1 MMNNIKWDLLQPEDI
16 EVRVGNK
23 IKDTDNISLL
33 LYQDSRCTAR
43 NLNKQFGAFGWQ
55 IDYKVVGDQIYGTL
69 SIWDEDK
76 KQWVSKSDT
85 GDKSNISED
94 KGQSSDILKRCA
106 VRWGFGTE
114 LYTAPKIVVPN
125 DGYNCSGYKV
135 SEIQYNDNR
144 EITHITLIN
153 RFGKVVYTWNID
165 NPENSPVNKPYNNNP
180 SKSNIDQLTE
190 FCTDKKQLPDIDK
203 DKLLRFFNYYKDK
216 MNNWTGKLNLEQLW
230 ERWQK
235 N

>member
-1 MMNNIKWDLLQPEDI
+1 MGINNIKWDLLQPEDI

-33 LYQDSRCTAR
+33 LYQNSRCTAR
-43 NLNKQFGAFGWQ
+43 NLDKQFGAFGWQ

-69 SIWDEDK
+69 SIWDEEK
-76 KQWVSKSDT
+76 KQWISKSDT

-114 LYTAPKIVVPN
+114 LYTTPKIIVPN

-135 SEIQYNDNR
+135 SNIQYNNNR
-144 EITHITLIN
+144 EITHITLVN
-153 RFGKVVYTWNID
+153 RFGKVVYNWDIN
-165 NPENSPVNKPYNNNP
+165 NPENTPKNDNKPT
-180 SKSNIDQLTE
+180 KSNIDQLTE
-190 FCTDKKQLPDIDK
+190 FCANKKQLPGIDK
-203 DKLLRFFNYYKDK
+203 DKLLKFFNHYKDK
-216 MNNWTGKLNLEQLW
+216 INNWTGKLNLEQLYS
-230 ERWQK
+230 K
-235 N
+235 FN

>member
-1 MMNNIKWDLLQPEDI
+1 MKEIKWDLLQPDDI

-69 SIWDEDK
+69 SIWDENK

-114 LYTAPKIVVPN
+114 LYTAPKIIVPN

-144 EITHITLIN
+144 EITHITLVN
-153 RFGKVVYTWNID
+153 RFGKVVYTWNIN
-165 NPENSPVNKPYNNNP
+165 NPENPPVNNNNNNIP
-180 SKSNIDQLTE
+180 CKSNIELLKE
-190 FCTDKKQLPDIDK
+190 FCGDKKLETGIDIDK
-203 DKLLRFFNYYKDK
+203 LTKFYNYYSTKDFKGK
-216 MNNWTGKLNLEQLW
+216 MNPEQLW
-230 ERWQK
+230 NNWIKPK